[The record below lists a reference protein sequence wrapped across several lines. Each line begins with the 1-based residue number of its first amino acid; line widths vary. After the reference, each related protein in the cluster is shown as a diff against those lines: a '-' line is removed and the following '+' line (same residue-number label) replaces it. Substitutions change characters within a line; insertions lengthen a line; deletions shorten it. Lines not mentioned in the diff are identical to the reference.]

1 MNDQIEKVLESVNQV
16 ILGKS
21 KEIKEIML
29 TILAGGH
36 ILLVDIPGVGKTTLA
51 SAFARTLG
59 LDYRRMSFTPDT
71 MPSDLTGFSVY
82 SRDTQSFHFN
92 EGAIFT
98 NLLLAD
104 EINRTSPKTQSALLE
119 VMEEGTVSV
128 EGVTRA
134 VPQPFIVIAT
144 QNPLGSIGT
153 NSLPEA
159 QIDRF
164 MVSLSLGYPD
174 YESELR
180 MLKNQDERSVSA
192 LHSYLDGAGLSA
204 IREKVKDIFV
214 DDKIYHYMLDLIRAT
229 RDNEYIQLGGSPRAA
244 ISLLALSRAS
254 AYLDGR
260 DYVIPLDV
268 REQFPY
274 VIRHRIVLNNQA
286 RQAHLDRAEVINAV
300 LHAVKEP
307 ALGR

>member
-1 MNDQIEKVLESVNQV
+1 MNDQIQKVLDSVNQV
-16 ILGKS
+16 ILGKEQEV
-21 KEIKEIML
+21 KEILL

-36 ILLVDIPGVGKTTLA
+36 VLLIDIPGVGKTTLA

-82 SRDTQSFHFN
+82 SRETQSFHFN
-92 EGAIFT
+92 EGTVFT

-104 EINRTSPKTQSALLE
+104 EINRTSPKTQSAMLE
-119 VMEEGTVSV
+119 VMEEGHVSV

-153 NSLPEA
+153 SSLPEA

-174 YESELR
+174 YESELK
-180 MLKNQDERSVSA
+180 MLKNQEQRAIST
-192 LHSYLDGAGLSA
+192 LHSYLNGETLLA
-204 IREKVKDIFV
+204 IREKVKSIFC
-214 DDKIYHYMLDLIRAT
+214 DDKIYRYMLDLIRAT
-229 RDNEYIQLGGSPRAA
+229 RESDDIQLGGSPRAA
-244 ISLLALSRAS
+244 ISLLALARAS
-254 AYLDGR
+254 AYLDDR
-260 DYVIPLDV
+260 DYVLPRDV
-268 REQFPY
+268 SEQFPY
-274 VIRHRIVLNNQA
+274 VIRHRIILSNQA
-286 RQAHLDRAEVINAV
+286 RQARKDKDEVIEAI
-300 LHAVKEP
+300 LHSVKEP
-307 ALGR
+307 SLGR